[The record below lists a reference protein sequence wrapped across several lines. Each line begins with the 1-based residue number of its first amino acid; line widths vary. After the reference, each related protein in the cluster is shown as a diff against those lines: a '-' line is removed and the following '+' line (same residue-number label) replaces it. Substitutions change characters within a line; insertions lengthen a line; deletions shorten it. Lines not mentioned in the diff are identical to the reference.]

1 LDSKFNDGTITK
13 ADRVLFIDTKLV
25 SGRQVNIEIIS
36 LSDRVFMEFNLIT
49 TLGIVAGML
58 TTFAYLPQAIKTWK
72 SKSANDLSWSMLII
86 LSVGIILWLIYGFSV
101 GDIPIILANVV
112 TFILTCVILAM
123 KIRYKNIA

>member
-1 LDSKFNDGTITK
+1 
-13 ADRVLFIDTKLV
+13 
-25 SGRQVNIEIIS
+25 
-36 LSDRVFMEFNLIT
+36 MEFNLIT

>member
-1 LDSKFNDGTITK
+1 
-13 ADRVLFIDTKLV
+13 
-25 SGRQVNIEIIS
+25 
-36 LSDRVFMEFNLIT
+36 MEFNFIT

-86 LSVGIILWLIYGFSV
+86 LSIGIILWLIYGFSV

-112 TFILTCVILAM
+112 TLILTCVILVM
-123 KIRYKNIA
+123 KIRYKNVA